1 MYLKEKNRVSI
12 ETIIKKSTRPIAVHQ
27 LTVKLS
33 KRVLNSL
40 QLG

>member
-1 MYLKEKNRVSI
+1 MEKIVSI

-27 LTVKLS
+27 LIVKLL

-40 QLG
+40 